1 MAAHGGPFDVTLDFG
16 YRVEQTDEPTFEV
29 RVAMSW
35 EHAISMVAVL
45 QSQIEQYE
53 AQIPSLATFRDKLV
67 DATEQVAAEEKA

>member
-16 YRVEQTDEPTFEV
+16 HRVEQTDEPTFEV

-45 QSQIEQYE
+45 QAQIEQYE
-53 AQIPSLATFRDKLV
+53 SQVPSLASFRDKLI
-67 DATEQVAAEEKA
+67 DSTERIPAEEEA